1 MPIYSRR
8 LLDQATVN
16 DGDTL
21 DLSGAPDLGEYH
33 TLGLAITV
41 HEAGDGTTPLLV
53 VEHAAANAADR
64 YGAFSTPTSVALD
77 VTGTTFFQVDA
88 FLRWVRWTTS
98 GSLSTPAVVS
108 LDLIAK
114 A

>member
-21 DLSGAPDLGEYH
+21 DLSDAPDLGEYH
-33 TLGLAITV
+33 TLGLAVTV
-41 HEAGDGTTPLLV
+41 HEAGVGTAPLLV
-53 VEHAAANAADR
+53 VEHAASNATDY
-64 YGAFSTPTSVALD
+64 YGAFSTPAQVALD
-77 VTGTTFFQVDA
+77 VTGTTFVQVDA

-98 GSLSTPAVVS
+98 GSLSSPATVT